1 MREIDWLTGSSFL
14 LALFVSM
21 TSIPVI
27 IRVAR
32 MKHLMDVPNI
42 RSVHEDGIP
51 TLGGVAIFASLVFP
65 VLLFS
70 DFSKEVGMNYMI
82 ASMVLLFFSGVKDDI
97 LVISATKKLLM
108 QVIASLIV
116 IIFSDIRI
124 KSFYGIFGL
133 SEIPYFDSILFS
145 LFVYIVIINAY
156 NLIDGID
163 GLAGGIGVIISLT
176 FGTWFYISGNIE
188 MATLAISLAG
198 ALIGFLYFN
207 FSKKHKIFM
216 GDTGSLIVGFVIAI
230 MAIKFIDLNSHY
242 VHEYYAIRNAPTVAI
257 LILSI
262 PLFDTLRMFTMRA
275 IRGKSPFMADKN
287 HLHHLLLRNRFS
299 HFESSL
305 ILYVTNLLIIS
316 LAFTLVQDIGKYASI
331 GILFGIFFLYCLI
344 AFALFRKKYP
354 ASELTLPRVS
364 GKMDQ
369 KVEPE
374 SRFRSE
380 HAS

>member
-1 MREIDWLTGSSFL
+1 MREIDWMTGSAFL
-14 LALFVSM
+14 LAMFISV

-32 MKHLMDVPNI
+32 MKHLMDMPNI

-51 TLGGVAIFASLVFP
+51 TLGGIAIFASLVVP

-82 ASMVLLFFSGVKDDI
+82 ASILLLFFIGVKDDI
-97 LVISATKKLLM
+97 LVISATKKLLI

-116 IIFSDIRI
+116 IILSDIRI

-133 SEIPYFDSILFS
+133 FEIPYSESILFS

-163 GLAGGIGVIISLT
+163 GLAGGIGVIIALT
-176 FGTWFYISGNIE
+176 FGTWFYLSGNIE
-188 MATLAISLAG
+188 MATLAVSLAG
-198 ALIGFLYFN
+198 ALVGFLYFN
-207 FSKKHKIFM
+207 FSKDHKIFM

-230 MAIKFIDLNSHY
+230 MSIKFIDLNSRY
-242 VHEYYAIRNAPTVAI
+242 VSEFYAIRNAPTVAI
-257 LILSI
+257 MILSI
-262 PLFDTLRMFTMRA
+262 PLFDTLRMFTFRI
-275 IRGKSPFMADKN
+275 IRGKSPFAADKN
-287 HLHHLLLRNRFS
+287 HLHHLLLRNRFT

-316 LAFTLVQDIGKYASI
+316 LAFTIVQDIGKYASI
-331 GILFGIFFLYCLI
+331 GILIGIFFLYSTI
-344 AFALFRKKYP
+344 AYVLFRKKYP
-354 ASELTLPRVS
+354 VSELTIPRVQDKLSQES
-364 GKMDQ
+364 GQDSRLHRE
-369 KVEPE
+369 KV
-374 SRFRSE
+374 S
-380 HAS
+380 

>member
-1 MREIDWLTGSSFL
+1 MSVINWLTCCSFIV
-14 LALFVSM
+14 ALIISLI
-21 TSIPVI
+21 SIPVI

-32 MKHLMDVPNI
+32 MKHLMDMPNI

-51 TLGGVAIFASLVFP
+51 TLGGIAIFASLVIP

-70 DFSKEVGMNYMI
+70 DFSKEVGMNYVI
-82 ASMVLLFFSGVKDDI
+82 GSIILLFFIGVKDDI

-108 QVIASLIV
+108 QILAALIV

-124 KSFYGIFGL
+124 RSFYGIFGL
-133 SEIPYFDSILFS
+133 YEIPYFDSILFS
-145 LFVYIVIINAY
+145 LFVYIVIINAF

-176 FGTWFYISGNIE
+176 FETWFFISGNIE
-188 MATLAISLAG
+188 MATLSVSLAG

-207 FSKKHKIFM
+207 YSKKRKIFM
-216 GDTGSLIVGFVIAI
+216 GDTGSLIVGFVIATL
-230 MAIKFIDLNSHY
+230 AIKFIDLTSRY
-242 VHEYYAIRNAPTVAI
+242 ISEFYAIRNAPTVAI

-262 PLFDTLRMFTMRA
+262 PLFDALRMFTVRI
-275 IRGKSPFMADKN
+275 IRGKSPFHADKN
-287 HLHHLLLRNRFS
+287 HLHHLLLKNRFS

-316 LAFTLVQDIGKYASI
+316 LAFTLVQDIGRYASLAV
-331 GILFGIFFLYCLI
+331 LFSIFFLYCLI
-344 AFALFRKKYP
+344 AFVLFRKKYP
-354 ASELTLPRVS
+354 ASELTIPRPQEKLS
-364 GKMDQ
+364 Q
-369 KVEPE
+369 KVEKD
-374 SRFRSE
+374 SHFQSE